1 VAYFLNLLNSK
12 AKITEIKLAEVN
24 KFIKQRILDH
34 QRAFEQFF
42 DFRNHEGSFV
52 DTAIA

>member
-1 VAYFLNLLNSK
+1 M
-12 AKITEIKLAEVN
+12 ELAEVE
-24 KFIKQRILDH
+24 KFIKQRIPNH

-42 DFRNHEGSFV
+42 DFRNHEGSFA